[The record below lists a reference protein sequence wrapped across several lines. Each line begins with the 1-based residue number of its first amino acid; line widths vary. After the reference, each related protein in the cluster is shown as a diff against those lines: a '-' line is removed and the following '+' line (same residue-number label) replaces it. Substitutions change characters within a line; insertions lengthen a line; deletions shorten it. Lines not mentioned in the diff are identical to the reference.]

1 MNNKIKSVDYNEKIC
16 FKCLKEKDN
25 IHTYTLGYR
34 GYGSGF
40 DNFNTIL
47 QLCNDCNHG
56 ELSIWFNE
64 EPELIDGYCEDYKY
78 EDNIFEFVKS
88 LPIQGRELF
97 ENQCASGVCS
107 YPME

>member
-16 FKCLKEKDN
+16 FKCLKEKYN

-88 LPIQGRELF
+88 LPI
-97 ENQCASGVCS
+97 
-107 YPME
+107 